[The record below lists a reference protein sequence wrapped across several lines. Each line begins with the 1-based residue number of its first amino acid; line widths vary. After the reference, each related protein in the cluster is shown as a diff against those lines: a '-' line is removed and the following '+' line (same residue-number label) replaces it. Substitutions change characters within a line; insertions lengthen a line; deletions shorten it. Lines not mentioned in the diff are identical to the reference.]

1 MTRSNEL
8 LAGLDEK
15 EAASRL
21 EKVGENRLKAKKR
34 RSAVSIFFSQFSDV
48 MIWISDD
55 QNKVPLM
62 FESPILVGKVQGTL
76 VEFKNLKGPLDSKL
90 K

>member
-1 MTRSNEL
+1 MFVWVT
-8 LAGLDEK
+8 
-15 EAASRL
+15 
-21 EKVGENRLKAKKR
+21 
-34 RSAVSIFFSQFSDV
+34 
-48 MIWISDD
+48 DD

-76 VEFKNLKGPLDSKL
+76 VEFKNLKGPLDSKF